1 MRFVVAVDDVIRVTV
16 LPVSPLLRR
25 PTSNMPPKF
34 PLGDL
39 SKVAKPD
46 DRTGLEKKCEACS
59 MTIPAAGSRYCSS
72 CGTFWADLQ
81 TYMYHHRLDEQAANQ
96 FRAFGDLEEFRVR
109 AIGQWDRS
117 QSHDEFARMMEL
129 VMLEFQTKGFHAQKQ
144 DKKKDGKKGK
154 KKGKKKDE
162 QEDEKKDEQEDEKKD
177 EQEDEDS
184 EDSEDMNDWQA
195 SSPLVIVTAGRHG
208 SSAV

>member
-1 MRFVVAVDDVIRVTV
+1 MRRRYGLRFVVAVDDVIRVTV

-81 TYMYHHRLDEQAANQ
+81 EYMYMHRLDETTALQ
-96 FRAFGDLEEFRVR
+96 FKTFGDLEEFRVR
-109 AIGQWDRS
+109 AIGQWNRS
-117 QSHDEFARMMEL
+117 QSRDEFARMMEL

-144 DKKKDGKKGK
+144 DKKKMERQAKRKAKRKMNRKMKRKMNRKMKRKMNRKMRIAKIAMIGKH
-154 KKGKKKDE
+154 
-162 QEDEKKDEQEDEKKD
+162 
-177 EQEDEDS
+177 
-184 EDSEDMNDWQA
+184 
-195 SSPLVIVTAGRHG
+195 PRR
-208 SSAV
+208 